1 MGHFGFATSK
11 SHPGSIFS
19 RVRCVML
26 FTLTVKC
33 TQVKCRNKVSVI
45 LKAHK
50 LFCWLIPSQKSTVR
64 WLILFFGTP
73 SWLHHSS
80 CNFTC
85 LSTVVDP
92 FPSVYF
98 HSCLL
103 FGLSLDVEG
112 FNWSCKALASSCLH
126 SNVVGEDVWPL
137 RYLLLTEGTNFICL
151 HAINIFLSLRRPWA
165 ESVLRWG

>member
-1 MGHFGFATSK
+1 MGYFGVSTWK
-11 SHPGSIFS
+11 SHPGSIYS
-19 RVRCVML
+19 RVRCVTL

-50 LFCWLIPSQKSTVR
+50 LFCWLIPSQKRAVR
-64 WLILFFGTP
+64 GLILVFGTP

-85 LSTVVDP
+85 VSTVVDL

-98 HSCLL
+98 HSSLL
-103 FGLSLDVEG
+103 FGLSLG
-112 FNWSCKALASSCLH
+112 LFIS
-126 SNVVGEDVWPL
+126 PL
-137 RYLLLTEGTNFICL
+137 KCGGWGRVTFTLPFTYWGSKFHLFAR
-151 HAINIFLSLRRPWA
+151 HQHFSFPLSDH
-165 ESVLRWG
+165 EQNQY